1 MVSGYFKDSR
11 IPFLV
16 TSLIQGNHVER
27 FLEYA
32 EKVKNPPAAPAGPV
46 LKIEKSTAE
55 QQFLVF
61 HVLECLERFGS
72 VFLGGRG

>member
-1 MVSGYFKDSR
+1 M
-11 IPFLV
+11 
-16 TSLIQGNHVER
+16 ER

-55 QQFLVF
+55 QQFLA
-61 HVLECLERFGS
+61 ERFGMLKRCFHGFDL
-72 VFLGGRG
+72 FL

>member
-1 MVSGYFKDSR
+1 MIELESTNEYIDFVVSGYFKDSS

-55 QQFLVF
+55 QQFLV
-61 HVLECLERFGS
+61 
-72 VFLGGRG
+72 

>member
-1 MVSGYFKDSR
+1 M
-11 IPFLV
+11 
-16 TSLIQGNHVER
+16 ER

-55 QQFLVF
+55 QQFLA
-61 HVLECLERFGS
+61 ERFGMPLMS
-72 VFLGGRG
+72 LNVVFTVLICFF